1 MNATQRLLAV
11 LPQQRGAPGNVK
23 VTGFSAPK
31 RALLKRYL
39 RLLGVGSPQLV
50 TSLQAQCPA
59 IAWGATPADNCV
71 VRVEDGFI
79 RSVGL
84 GADLVRPLSW
94 VFDTRGIYFDAS
106 QPSDLEWLLQNKDF
120 SAPELARAAQLRSS
134 LVAAGITKYN
144 VGSAVWQR
152 PATAK
157 RVVLVAGQ
165 VETDA
170 SIRLGS
176 HTVLTNAQL
185 LQASRAQC
193 PGDYIVYKPHPDVVA
208 GLRAGSVPPKQAMQW
223 CDEVVTHADMAE
235 LLGRVDAVHV
245 ITSLAGFEA
254 LMRGLDV
261 TCYGTPFYAG
271 WGLCHAPYVL
281 PAAQARRTRRLSID
295 ELVYAALMDYPSYL
309 HPEQDALITAEEA
322 VAFLQTHRAAAHR
335 AGAGTVS
342 SIGKLKRMA
351 LAWLAKAQGRY

>member
-1 MNATQRLLAV
+1 MNATQRLQAV

-23 VTGFSAPK
+23 VAGFSAPK

-39 RLLGVGSPQLV
+39 RLLGFGSALV
-50 TSLQAQCPA
+50 TTPRARYPA

-120 SAPELARAAQLRSS
+120 SALELARAAQLRSS

-208 GLRAGSVPPKQAMQW
+208 GLRAGSVPPRQAMQW

-271 WGLCHAPYVL
+271 WGLCHAPHVL
-281 PAAQARRTRRLSID
+281 PSAQARRTRRLSMD
-295 ELVYAALMDYPSYL
+295 ELVCAALMDYPSYL
-309 HPEQDALITAEEA
+309 HPEQDALITVEEA

-335 AGAGTVS
+335 AGTGTVS
-342 SIGKLKRMA
+342 SVGKLKRVA
-351 LAWLAKAQGRY
+351 LAWLAKAQGRF

>member
-1 MNATQRLLAV
+1 MNATQRLQAV
-11 LPQQRGAPGNVK
+11 LTLQYGALGNVK
-23 VTGFSAPK
+23 VAGFSAPK

-39 RLLGVGSPQLV
+39 RLLGVGSPHV
-50 TSLQAQCPA
+50 TSPQAQYPA
-59 IAWGATPADNCV
+59 IAWGATPADNCIA
-71 VRVEDGFI
+71 RVEDGFI

-106 QPSDLEWLLQNKDF
+106 RPSDLEWLLQNKDF
-120 SAPELARAAQLRSS
+120 SASELARAAQLRSS

-144 VGSAVWQR
+144 VGSAVWHR
-152 PATAK
+152 SATAK

-165 VETDA
+165 VETDV

-176 HTVLTNAQL
+176 HAVLTNAQL
-185 LQASRAQC
+185 LQATKAQC

-208 GLRAGSVPPKQAMQW
+208 GLRAGGVPPKQALQW

-235 LLGRVDAVHV
+235 LLGQVDAVHV

-271 WGLCHAPYVL
+271 WGLCHTPHVL
-281 PAAQARRTRRLSID
+281 TAARARRTRRLSMD
-295 ELVYAALMDYPSYL
+295 QLVCGALVDYPSYL
-309 HPEQDALITAEEA
+309 HPEKDELITVEEA
-322 VAFLQTHRAAAHR
+322 VALLKARRADSHRTD
-335 AGAGTVS
+335 AGTVS
-342 SIGKLKRMA
+342 SAGKLKRLA